1 MSSRTTF
8 DIVHGIFTDQ
18 WTATPIYFENEYR
31 DLEATPDH
39 FVFVECYGNFWEQES
54 IGASPNTSNRWRE
67 EGQIDAH
74 VLTPRGMG
82 SAQAR
87 GYAEAICEIFRGQ
100 EIQGIRFRDMSIGS
114 SQNGDDD
121 GNYWRMTATIE
132 WQRDK
137 DV

>member
-1 MSSRTTF
+1 MSSRTSF
-8 DIVHGIFTDQ
+8 DIIHDIFTAQ
-18 WTATPIYFENEYR
+18 WTATPIYFENEPR
-31 DLEATPDH
+31 DLPGVPNH
-39 FVFVECYGNFWEQES
+39 WLFIECYGHFWDQAS
-54 IGASPNTSNRWRE
+54 IGTNPVTSNRWRE

-74 VLTPRGMG
+74 VMAPKEMG
-82 SAQAR
+82 TAQAR
-87 GYAEAICEIFRGQ
+87 GYAEAICEIFRGR
-100 EIQGIRFRDMSIGS
+100 EIQGIIFRDMSIGS